1 MDINTY
7 ENDEKELE
15 AEFEEFEE
23 DFEIE
28 KADYQVWVFGYN
40 EDDGLLETT
49 IGAD

>member
-28 KADYQVWVFGYN
+28 KADLSSLGVRIQ
-40 EDDGLLETT
+40 
-49 IGAD
+49 